1 MNPFCKRPLEGG
13 STHVPPTQP
22 VFRVVLL
29 HTELVV
35 QDLCPGTVCIMYV
48 YVLYIQEKKQF

>member
-1 MNPFCKRPLEGG
+1 MGKSETLAITIKVILQEVG

-29 HTELVV
+29 HTELAV
-35 QDLCPGTVCIMYV
+35 QDLCPGKVT
-48 YVLYIQEKKQF
+48 